1 MPDGDELE
9 HKEESMNG
17 GGAAGGD
24 VSGAKFLSFAWNFA
38 AVHRV
43 VFLRKVRLPGGKVG
57 KEGGFFGL
65 RN

>member
-1 MPDGDELE
+1 
-9 HKEESMNG
+9 MNG

-38 AVHRV
+38 AVHRI